1 MTRFYDEALSRM
13 AAVGGVQAIGA
24 TDTLPFSGDWSTTS
38 FAVEGYQPPKGQPSP
53 WGDVRGISAGYH
65 PAMGIRLLRGRFI
78 SDTDR
83 PDSRQVTVVDDETV
97 RRYWPNSDPIGKRI
111 TFDDPTKPPVKWIE
125 VVGVVAHTA
134 HEGLDAERR
143 TQMYFSRAQFP
154 SRNMYIAARTTR
166 DPMSLTPDLRR
177 ALASVDRDVP
187 LYQVKTMEELMETA
201 VGQRRLAMVLLAAFA
216 GTALLLAALGI
227 FGVIWYRRH
236 PADAGAGSQDGA
248 RCGPP
253 ERSANDRVERLP
265 AGRHRAR
272 DRTRVGD
279 CGRATDRIAV
289 VRDHDDRFVHR
300 MPGSRWDWRRSPSS
314 RSWCRPCVRRAV
326 DPMEALRTNR
336 STSNAGCRSGQDIL
350 IILRQESPSPLKI
363 GLFQS
368 RSNRV
373 GRIFSFS

>member
-1 MTRFYDEALSRM
+1 MLVVGELALALALLVGAGLLIRSFDRLVQVSPGFASDHLLTFIVSVPAAKYPKDEDVTRFYDEALSRM

-38 FAVEGYQPPKGQPSP
+38 FAVDGYQPPKGQPSP

-65 PAMGIRLLRGRFI
+65 SAMGIRLLRGRFI

-187 LYQVKTMEELMETA
+187 LYQVQDDGGADGDGCGPTTA
-201 VGQRRLAMVLLAAFA
+201 RHGAAGRVRRHGAASGCVGHFRRHLV
-216 GTALLLAALGI
+216 
-227 FGVIWYRRH
+227 RRH
-236 PADAGAGSQDGA
+236 PADAGAGSAGW
-248 RCGPP
+248 
-253 ERSANDRVERLP
+253 RSVRT
-265 AGRHRAR
+265 AG
-272 DRTRVGD
+272 V
-279 CGRATDRIAV
+279 
-289 VRDHDDRFVHR
+289 F
-300 MPGSRWDWRRSPSS
+300 
-314 RSWCRPCVRRAV
+314 CR
-326 DPMEALRTNR
+326 
-336 STSNAGCRSGQDIL
+336 
-350 IILRQESPSPLKI
+350 
-363 GLFQS
+363 
-368 RSNRV
+368 
-373 GRIFSFS
+373 

>member
-1 MTRFYDEALSRM
+1 
-13 AAVGGVQAIGA
+13 
-24 TDTLPFSGDWSTTS
+24 
-38 FAVEGYQPPKGQPSP
+38 
-53 WGDVRGISAGYH
+53 
-65 PAMGIRLLRGRFI
+65 
-78 SDTDR
+78 
-83 PDSRQVTVVDDETV
+83 VVDDETV

-227 FGVIWYRRH
+227 FGVISYDVTRRTQELGLRMALGADRRSVLQMIAWSGFRLVAVGLAIGLALAIAGGRLIESQLFGITTTDASTFVGVALVLAAVAMVAILV
-236 PADAGAGSQDGA
+236 PA
-248 RCGPP
+248 
-253 ERSANDRVERLP
+253 L
-265 AGRHRAR
+265 
-272 DRTRVGD
+272 
-279 CGRATDRIAV
+279 RATR
-289 VRDHDDRFVHR
+289 
-300 MPGSRWDWRRSPSS
+300 
-314 RSWCRPCVRRAV
+314 V
-326 DPMEALRTNR
+326 DPMEALRY
-336 STSNAGCRSGQDIL
+336 
-350 IILRQESPSPLKI
+350 E
-363 GLFQS
+363 
-368 RSNRV
+368 
-373 GRIFSFS
+373 